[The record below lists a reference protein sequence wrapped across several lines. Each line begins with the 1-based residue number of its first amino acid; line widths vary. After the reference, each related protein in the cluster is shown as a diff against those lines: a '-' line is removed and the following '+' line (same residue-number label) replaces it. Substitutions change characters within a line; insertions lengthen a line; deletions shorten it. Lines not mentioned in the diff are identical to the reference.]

1 LSINPGTLFVVATP
15 IGNLDDISRR
25 ALDVLAA
32 VDVVAA
38 EDTRRT
44 GQLLTRLGVR
54 NRLLSLHEHNES
66 ARIEGIVNDLVS
78 GRSVA
83 LVSDAGTPLISDPGY
98 RLLAAVRQ
106 HGLPVSPVPGC
117 CAAIAALSIAGL
129 PGDHFYFEGF
139 LPAKSVAR
147 KKRLQVV
154 CTRPETVVCYEAVH
168 RINEV
173 LAELGDI
180 AGPDRPI
187 ALAREITKLHESIY
201 RGTVAQVREQLAADP
216 GGDKGEFTLV
226 IGGHSEPSVP
236 GDGELARVLAI
247 LLADLP
253 PRQASGLA
261 ARITGA
267 NRRDAYRLAV
277 ELKAGPE

>member
-1 LSINPGTLFVVATP
+1 MTINPGTLFVVATP

-173 LAELGDI
+173 LAELG
-180 AGPDRPI
+180 
-187 ALAREITKLHESIY
+187 EISDKL
-201 RGTVAQVREQLAADP
+201 
-216 GGDKGEFTLV
+216 
-226 IGGHSEPSVP
+226 
-236 GDGELARVLAI
+236 RVGN
-247 LLADLP
+247 
-253 PRQASGLA
+253 SNM
-261 ARITGA
+261 TGA
-267 NRRDAYRLAV
+267 NIKQPGPSLLQRSYQTVDRLIGTN
-277 ELKAGPE
+277 ELRIHA